1 MRKLWKKSISIILI
15 SCMII
20 LLLAEMY
27 QPIQADTYD
36 SPNVVL
42 LEAMLNGDR
51 HWVLDTLVDDDRAK
65 NPYNNE
71 KSLMA
76 TSLSQYVNKDDPD
89 YNALYAAVVNMLKDH
104 YYKHV
109 WTQDFKALLVDY
121 ATEVGKI
128 FSSDDAF
135 LDFGNDLRKTAEEEG
150 YDNIL
155 VETFSDEY
163 TTSWGESVGDQEEAL
178 KTVSELKDKVD
189 SVSKLTTFWKN
200 IYKPGTSEGEAFFN
214 YINEVL
220 NPLMNSGGEYL
231 KNFNKLEGKEKQIT
245 ASAVVLATSLGTA
258 NLLAQ
263 SSASCSVTA
272 TLTKDL
278 FDYVAGSDV
287 QEMIKGVEKGLEL
300 TSGALDQYSFLNR
313 LCQQKEQFHDTLLR
327 VSERADD
334 SGNENMS
341 RVFTQYA
348 KKMDSAIDSN
358 QIGYD
363 MLVKNLSKVNIESKG
378 LKLFQSYREIEKK
391 AKSYYEKSGYKSLA
405 ALFDSGMSF
414 IDKLTGLKQVCMGTS
429 ELCYLSDIIDQTK
442 SVYESDLNAYNASK
456 TEDNAKKVLND
467 LQLLQRLRL
476 QGENISYKMS
486 KSQLTSWIGK
496 LASGYNIQDWAK
508 GEEETEL
515 SKAWK
520 EHYQNSIDS
529 LIGATLNPVAI
540 KSWHIKNGENL
551 EISYNKDKGTYQ
563 GRYTVNSKTKYIYEM
578 QYRLLAG
585 LTVDG
590 GEVNIKDATV
600 PFIYASGDSSVI
612 LYGDTAKIGEYTGN
626 DGTTL
631 KIFNGDTGI
640 SSPVEFSS
648 IELNNA
654 TVKGYGN
661 DISTSD
667 LTCKGNVT
675 IQDTSVQTGSLHATS
690 KANIAGK
697 ISCKKNAEFQESQI
711 TDLTFNGK
719 TEQQI
724 KGNFTVK
731 NLTLNNTLNSK
742 AIKIENTATIN
753 GKLSDPENR
762 AGVLTL
768 NKDASIEGSTV
779 ASDLILNDVTV
790 AKNMNYKGSIK
801 TYGNVTLAGG
811 MINGS
816 LTTLG
821 EKVSIGSSGDMVVKN
836 AFLCKNTNVALQSQ
850 LKIYGDAYLQN
861 TSRFTGKKDLVAYG
875 DVKIETNNQ
884 QEDQQLESLKLCGNV
899 PQEINIGSGTIENL
913 EIDNHSITGTK
924 FIGGNVTVTKSINAK
939 NQMIQNGD
947 LLYLTGN
954 TNVNIDN
961 ARCNLTVKDWNGS
974 WNGNLI
980 GTLNLLGSNT
990 FKDKTM
996 EIKGGLL
1003 LSDGELVID
1012 HAQITTRG
1020 PFRQSKQ
1027 GKIRINKDS
1036 ILDIK
1041 NDVAGS
1047 GTSVENNGKFIAESC
1062 RLNNLAGEGQVEI
1075 SEELYL
1081 ENESTFRSL
1090 RFCGAKPQEVSGKT
1104 IYVEQL
1110 INDNLSS
1117 KGVYL
1122 NPQIYVSDRFENHGK
1137 IRGTNP
1143 ILRLKNN
1150 VITGELTQGNFVTD
1164 QDMKIGDNAKVTI
1177 NGNAEI
1183 GGALDV
1189 GTNAEIFIKGN
1200 LTIDGKNLQIGK
1212 GSKVTVRGNLR
1223 CNNSDIIL
1231 DGHMMIY
1238 QDTKLSSGKLEGEG
1252 ILELR
1257 GDLMQNSTIN
1267 NLGQL
1272 SLNGYV
1278 PQMIS
1283 GNEIY
1288 AKKLEVQ
1295 NTSAHGVDIKNQI
1308 YYKQKMIRDGI
1319 KIDKN
1324 NLREETE

>member
-1 MRKLWKKSISIILI
+1 MKKLWKKSISILLI

-20 LLLAEMY
+20 LLLVEMY
-27 QPIQADTYD
+27 QSIQADAYD

-42 LEAMLNGDR
+42 LETMLNGDR

-76 TSLSQYVNKDDPD
+76 TSLNQYENKDDPD
-89 YNALYAAVVNMLKDH
+89 YNSLYTTIVNMLNDH

-109 WTQDFKALLVDY
+109 WTQDFKALLVDD
-121 ATEVGKI
+121 ATAVGKI
-128 FSSDDAF
+128 FSSDDEF
-135 LDFGNDLRKTAEEEG
+135 LAFGNDLRKTAEEEG

-163 TTSWGESVGDQEEAL
+163 TTSWGETVGDQEEAIRS
-178 KTVSELKDKVD
+178 VSELKDNID
-189 SVSKLTTFWKN
+189 SLSKLVNYWRN
-200 IYKPGTSEGEAFFN
+200 VYKPGTADSEIIFDYMDEIA
-214 YINEVL
+214 
-220 NPLMNSGGEYL
+220 NPLIDSGE
-231 KNFNKLEGKEKQIT
+231 KFMKSFNKLESREQQIST
-245 ASAVVLATSLGTA
+245 SAIVLATSLATA
-258 NLLAQ
+258 NMIAQRSTSYSGIPTLSQDLL
-263 SSASCSVTA
+263 
-272 TLTKDL
+272 
-278 FDYVAGSDV
+278 DYVTGSEA
-287 QEMIKGVEKGLEL
+287 QEMIKGIGKGLEI

-327 VSERADD
+327 ISERANDY
-334 SGNENMS
+334 GNEDMG
-341 RVFTQYA
+341 RVFAQYA
-348 KKMDSAIDSN
+348 KKMDSAIDNN
-358 QIGYD
+358 QIAYD
-363 MLVKNLSKVNIESKG
+363 VFVKNLAKVNLEDMG
-378 LKLFQSYREIEKK
+378 LKLFKSYREMEKK
-391 AKSYYEKSGYKSLA
+391 AEEYYKESGYKSLA
-405 ALFDSGMSF
+405 ALFNSGMF
-414 IDKLTGLKQVCMGTS
+414 LIDKFTGFKQVCIGTS
-429 ELCYLSDIIDQTK
+429 ELCYLRDIIDKTK
-442 SVYESDLNAYNASK
+442 SVYNSDLNTYYSNK

-467 LQLLQRLRL
+467 LQLMQRLRL

-486 KSQLTSWIGK
+486 KAQLTSWIGK
-496 LASGYNIQDWAK
+496 LASGYNFQDWAK

-520 EHYQNSIDS
+520 EHYQNSVDS

-540 KSWHIKNGENL
+540 KSFHVKNGEKL
-551 EISYNKDKGTYQ
+551 VISYNKEKGTYQ
-563 GRYTVNSKTKYIYEM
+563 GSYTTNGKIKNIYEM

-590 GEVNIKDATV
+590 GEIIIKDATV
-600 PFIYASGDSSVI
+600 PFIYASGNGSVI
-612 LYGDTAKIGEYTGN
+612 LDGETAKIGEYTGN
-626 DGTTL
+626 NGTTL
-631 KIFNGDTGI
+631 EITKSGTEI
-640 SSPVEFSS
+640 PSS

-654 TVKGYGN
+654 TIRGN
-661 DISTSD
+661 GNIISTAD
-667 LTCKGNVT
+667 LTCSGSVSL
-675 IQDTSVQTGSLHATS
+675 QDTSIETKDLHATS
-690 KANIAGK
+690 QTNIIGK
-697 ISCKKNAEFQESQI
+697 ISCKKNAEFQGAQI
-711 TDLTFNGK
+711 SDLTIDGN

-724 KGNFTVK
+724 KGDFIVD
-731 NLTLNNTLNSK
+731 NLTLNNNLNSK
-742 AIKIENTATIN
+742 AIKIENTATVN
-753 GKLSDPENR
+753 GNLSDPTNIV
-762 AGVLTL
+762 GTLTL
-768 NKDASIEGSTV
+768 NKGARIEGNTV

-790 AKNMNYKGSIK
+790 AKSMNYKGSIK

-811 MINGS
+811 TINGS
-816 LTTLG
+816 LITSAQ
-821 EKVSIGSSGDMVVKN
+821 KVSIGSAESMVIKN
-836 AFLCKNTNVALQSQ
+836 NLECYDTNIELHNPIQ
-850 LKIYGDAYLQN
+850 IYGDMSLQN
-861 TSRFTGKKDLVAYG
+861 TSRFTGNEDVIAYG
-875 DVKIETNNQ
+875 DIRVNASDNEQENQ
-884 QEDQQLESLKLCGNV
+884 QFESLKICGV
-899 PQEINIGSGTIENL
+899 FPQEINMQGGKIKNL
-913 EIDNHSITGTK
+913 EIENYSITGTK
-924 FIGGNVTVTKSINAK
+924 FSGESIEVTQAFNAK
-939 NQMIQNGD
+939 DQNIQNGE
-947 LLYLTGN
+947 LLNIIGN
-954 TNVNIDN
+954 ANVDINN
-961 ARCNLTVKDWNGS
+961 TKSNLTLKN
-974 WNGNLI
+974 WNGNWNGILN
-980 GTLNLLGSNT
+980 GTLNFLGSNT
-990 FKDKTM
+990 ITESM
-996 EIKGGLL
+996 ELKGGLV
-1003 LSDGELVID
+1003 LSEGELVID
-1012 HAQITTRG
+1012 HAQVTTRG
-1020 PFRQSKQ
+1020 PLRQSTQ

-1047 GTSVENNGKFIAESC
+1047 GTSVENNGKFIVESC
-1062 RLNNLAGEGQVEI
+1062 RLNNLTGEGQVEI

-1081 ENESTFRSL
+1081 ENESTFGSL
-1090 RFCGAKPQEVSGKT
+1090 RFCGTKPQEVGGKT

-1110 INDNLSS
+1110 INDNQSS

-1189 GTNAEIFIKGN
+1189 GSNVEIFIKGN
-1200 LTIDGKNLQIGK
+1200 LIINGKNLQIGK
-1212 GSKVTVRGNLR
+1212 ESKVTVRGNLR
-1223 CNNSDIIL
+1223 CNNSDITL
-1231 DGHMMIY
+1231 DGHMIIY

-1252 ILELR
+1252 NLELR

-1283 GNEIY
+1283 GNEIH
-1288 AKKLEVQ
+1288 ANKLEVQ
-1295 NTSAHGVDIKNQI
+1295 NTSAHGVNIKNQI